1 MKALLTS
8 FVELFSIYTDFHREH
23 KSFLYNERSVQN
35 KWVTAQV
42 FLKSI
47 FIRSYYLYFS
57 CL

>member
-47 FIRSYYLYFS
+47 FIRSYYLY
-57 CL
+57 